1 MTPREVTLLSMYKM
15 AEADGNP
22 SEGGKIIKEMLNFS
36 EEEFAKQL
44 DLDNVLGMFDKLNDD
59 AKEIILTITEFIM
72 KVDGKIDE
80 GTPDGGGE
88 AGLYAFEK
96 MITPEKTDDNN
107 RKLAI
112 FTIYA
117 VAAADG
123 KIGGGLNKLAPEML
137 NLPLEIIQKES
148 NIDNILNKAKILSP
162 DAKVALST
170 VAEFVMK
177 LDNKED
183 PREKEIVEKLKSC

>member
-15 AEADGNP
+15 AEADKNP
-22 SEGGKIIKEMLNFS
+22 SEGGEIIKKMLNLS
-36 EEEFAKQL
+36 EDEFVKQTN
-44 DLDNVLGMFDKLNDD
+44 LDNVLEAFDKLSDD
-59 AKEIILTITEFIM
+59 AKEIILTVTEFIM

-80 GTPDGGGE
+80 GSKDGGGE
-88 AGLYAFEK
+88 TGLYTFEK
-96 MITPEKTDDNN
+96 MLTTEKTEDTN

-123 KIGGGLNKLAPEML
+123 KIGGGLNKLAPDML
-137 NLPLEIIQKES
+137 NLPLETIQKES
-148 NIDNILNKAKILSP
+148 NIDNILNFVKNLSSHAKE
-162 DAKVALST
+162 ALAT
-170 VAEFVMK
+170 IAEFVMK

-183 PREKEIVEKLKSC
+183 PREKEIVEKLKNC

>member
-36 EEEFAKQL
+36 EEKFAKQF

-59 AKEIILTITEFIM
+59 AKEIILTVTEFIM

-96 MITPEKTDDNN
+96 MITPEKTDNNN

-162 DAKVALST
+162 DAKIALST

>member
-1 MTPREVTLLSMYKM
+1 MTPREITLLSMYKM

-36 EEEFAKQL
+36 EEEFTKQL
-44 DLDNVLGMFDKLNDD
+44 DLDNVLGAFNALNDD
-59 AKEIILTITEFIM
+59 AKEIVLTVTEFIM

-96 MITPEKTDDNN
+96 MITPEKSDDNN

-112 FTIYA
+112 YTIYA
-117 VAAADG
+117 VASADG
-123 KIGGGLNKLAPEML
+123 KIGGGLNKLAPDML
-137 NLPLEIIQKES
+137 NLPLETIQKES
-148 NIDNILNKAKILSP
+148 DVNNILSKAKNLSS
-162 DAKVALST
+162 DAKEALAT
-170 VAEFVMK
+170 VAEFAMK
-177 LDNKED
+177 LDKKED
-183 PREKEIVEKLKSC
+183 SREKEIVEKLKSC